1 MSKEKGKERTVELA
15 EEFIAMTDGKLA
27 VVYDVSVDLH
37 RNLTQEWLLFAF
49 IAILYANQQTIAKRR
64 LHYQRHAA

>member
-1 MSKEKGKERTVELA
+1 MTTQKLRKIASEMGRPAIIKALRKKAALMSKDKGKERTVELV

-37 RNLTQEWLLFAF
+37 RNLTQ
-49 IAILYANQQTIAKRR
+49 
-64 LHYQRHAA
+64 